1 MTMASQIFSADAM
14 SGLLQGIVA
23 MFNGNALLKPSP
35 LLYRSALTRADH
47 PADNPLPTAAFLGVK
62 LRGAHLSY
70 AGTTLFAGL
79 ELDLE
84 GGCFTCLLGP
94 SGVGKSSLLRLLA
107 GLADA
112 VTIAELSGSDG
123 LPLTGR
129 IAYMAQQDL
138 LLPWLTVLDN
148 VTLGSRLRGE
158 KPDFGR
164 AHRLLAQ
171 VGLAGWANVRPAALS
186 GGMSQRVALART
198 LMEDRPI
205 VLMDEPFSAVDALTR
220 LRLQTLAATLLGHR
234 TVLLV
239 THDPIEALRLGHHVL
254 IMSGRPA
261 SLQALPDLPGDP
273 PRDPTEP
280 EVQAAYRNLLRQLE
294 IAQ

>member
-1 MTMASQIFSADAM
+1 
-14 SGLLQGIVA
+14 
-23 MFNGNALLKPSP
+23 
-35 LLYRSALTRADH
+35 
-47 PADNPLPTAAFLGVK
+47 
-62 LRGAHLSY
+62 
-70 AGTTLFAGL
+70 
-79 ELDLE
+79 
-84 GGCFTCLLGP
+84 
-94 SGVGKSSLLRLLA
+94 
-107 GLADA
+107 
-112 VTIAELSGSDG
+112 
-123 LPLTGR
+123 
-129 IAYMAQQDL
+129 MAQQDL